1 MIATATPDMVWL
13 IKRQSSAL
21 PPSTY
26 WSGVPCGI
34 GDGGLGIASTDGAG
48 GIGSPDG
55 GVGIGSPDCGVGDGI
70 GARDDDVST
79 GFCFRAGAAG
89 SGREDVGIL
98 SRISWLADC
107 SISLVK
113 TRWCTRSA
121 ALRPFNGNPRHLFEI
136 LKVPLGCKC
145 FTVSEEAF
153 FSPLSDIMPTLCF

>member
-34 GDGGLGIASTDGAG
+34 GAGGLGIASTDGAG

-107 SISLVK
+107 SISIL
-113 TRWCTRSA
+113 CTIWS
-121 ALRPFNGNPRHLFEI
+121 
-136 LKVPLGCKC
+136 
-145 FTVSEEAF
+145 
-153 FSPLSDIMPTLCF
+153 